1 MSPFGVNT
9 DSVLKNLLFIAILAA
24 GIYWWFDQDASVA
37 VTQGDELIYPG
48 YQFTHLE
55 PFSIEARVLSRKDY
69 TSGRESDLSKTDL
82 ALGWGEM
89 SQPEI
94 IEHFDI
100 SQRSRAYFWR
110 TQKMPIPRRNI
121 ETQSA
126 NMHLIAATPAVR
138 DALERVSEG
147 DMIVLSGQLVE
158 VRAEDSWRWRSSLTR
173 TDTGNGACEV
183 IWVQSFS
190 VI

>member
-1 MSPFGVNT
+1 M
-9 DSVLKNLLFIAILAA
+9 
-24 GIYWWFDQDASVA
+24 
-37 VTQGDELIYPG
+37 
-48 YQFTHLE
+48 
-55 PFSIEARVLSRKDY
+55 LSRKDY
-69 TSGRESDLSKTDL
+69 SSGREADLSKTDL

-89 SQPEI
+89 SQLDI

-110 TQKMPIPRRNI
+110 TQKMPIPRRKI

-126 NMHLIAATPAVR
+126 NMHLIAATPGVR
-138 DALERVSEG
+138 DALDRVSQG

-158 VRAEDSWRWRSSLTR
+158 VRAEDNWRWRSSLTR
-173 TDTGNGACEV
+173 KDTGHGACEV
-183 IWVQSFS
+183 IWVQSFR